1 MGTIGRGFWGM
12 GLIMLLV
19 GVGLLVGAFFQ
30 GGVTS
35 LTLNISGITLGL
47 TGLIFAGVG
56 RFLGRMDTSDLL
68 KSGQPATARVLAVRD
83 TGLTVNNIYAALE
96 LTLEVHPPNRSVYTV
111 QTRTLLG
118 RTQWGTI
125 QPGMVVQVRIDPQ
138 NPQRIAI
145 ESITAGQASQYYVA
159 GVMRAEDIVAQGLH
173 AEALVLDVQA
183 TGAQA
188 AQLSPGLA
196 LRPDQAD
203 DPVMVVRLQVYP
215 VQGPPFEAEAA
226 LRVPDGK
233 AHALVV
239 GQRVPV
245 AYMPDDPARTTSL
258 HWARIPTRS

>member
-1 MGTIGRGFWGM
+1 MGTVGRMFRIVGGAM
-12 GLIMLLV
+12 LILAV
-19 GVGLLVGAFFQ
+19 ALLVGAFFL
-30 GGVTS
+30 GSATS

-47 TGLIFAGVG
+47 TGLIFAGMG

-68 KSGQPATARVLAVRD
+68 KSGQPATARVLAVQD
-83 TGLTVNNIYAALE
+83 TGWTINKVNAVLA
-96 LTLEVHPPNRSVYTV
+96 LTLEVYPPDGPAYTARSQV
-111 QTRTLLG
+111 LLG
-118 RTQWGTI
+118 RTQWGLL
-125 QPGMVVQVRIDPQ
+125 QPGMVVPVRIDPR

-145 ESITAGQASQYYVA
+145 EGIAAGQASQYYVA
-159 GVMRAEDIVAQGLH
+159 GVMRAEDIVSQGLH
-173 AEALVLDVQA
+173 AEAEILGVQA

-188 AQLSPGLA
+188 AQLSPGQA

-203 DPVMVVRLQVYP
+203 DPVVVVRLRVDP
-215 VQGPPFEAEAA
+215 VQGAPFEAEAG

-245 AYMPDDPARTTSL
+245 AYLPDDPARTTTL